1 MHETIR
7 VGEMSVTF
15 HKTRHETDD
24 ALDMLEVIIPPLISV
39 VVPHIHRDHDEMIL
53 GMDGISTWTLNG
65 EIIVLH
71 RGEVLVI
78 PRGSPHFFANLHDIP
93 TRFMCLQT
101 PGVIGPEYYREIAK
115 HYASETPDVSAIGD
129 VMNRYGVIPML
140 RR

>member
-15 HKTRHETDD
+15 LKTRHETDD
-24 ALDMLEVIIPPLISV
+24 ALDMLEVIIPPLVSV
-39 VVPHIHRDHDEMIL
+39 IVPHIHRDYDEMIL

-65 EIIVLH
+65 EIIVL
-71 RGEVLVI
+71 RPGEVLII

-115 HYASETPDVSAIGD
+115 HYNSETPDVSAIGD
-129 VMNRYGVIPML
+129 VMDRYGVIPML